1 MFQIFDVS
9 LWVILG
15 SFLVF
20 LLIIAILFFQPS
32 FKNWKYNH
40 DDKLFKNSMQL
51 SLVIPAYNEEE
62 RITKTLD
69 ETIEYFEGR
78 KEKSK
83 ISKGSK
89 PFDYEFVIVDDGSKD
104 KTEQIVLQ
112 YAKKVPHIKIRVIK
126 LPKNLGKG
134 GAVREGML
142 NAYGRYML
150 MMDADGAT
158 DISDVEP
165 LEKKMSEIED
175 CELGIVIGSRAHL
188 VEKAKAERKWYR
200 NIPMYVF
207 HILVYILC
215 VRGIKDT
222 QCGFKL
228 FTRKSAQAIFSN
240 LHILRWGFDVEA
252 LFIARC
258 LNIPI
263 AEIAVNWTEVPGS
276 KLNVLIASIQM
287 ARELV
292 MIRVYYSLGLWKIKL

>member
-1 MFQIFDVS
+1 MYQISDLS
-9 LWVILG
+9 LWVVFG
-15 SFLVF
+15 SLLVII
-20 LLIIAILFFQPS
+20 LIIGLLFFQPS
-32 FKNWKYNH
+32 YKNWKYNSN
-40 DDKLFKNSMQL
+40 DKEFKNSIQL

-69 ETIEYFEGR
+69 ETIEYFEAR
-78 KEKSK
+78 KVKSK
-83 ISKGSK
+83 ASKL
-89 PFDYEFVIVDDGSKD
+89 FDYEFVIVDDGSKD

-126 LPKNLGKG
+126 LPKNMGKG

-158 DISDVEP
+158 SISDIEP

-175 CELGIVIGSRAHL
+175 CELGITIGSRAHL

-207 HILVYILC
+207 HILVYVLC

-228 FTRKSAQAIFSN
+228 FTRKAARAIFSN